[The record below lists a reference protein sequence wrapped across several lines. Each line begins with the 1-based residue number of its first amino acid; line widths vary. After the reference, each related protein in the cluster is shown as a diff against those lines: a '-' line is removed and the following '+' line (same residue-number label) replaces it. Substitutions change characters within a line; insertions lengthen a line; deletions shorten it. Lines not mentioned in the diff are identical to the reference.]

1 MGGFSHG
8 LFCAITV
15 FRERL
20 MKASR
25 VLLVAVCLLLNGC
38 LVLFKEPIP
47 AGQAAPVQLLGS
59 WQRDNEWGEQ
69 LQLEI
74 SADANKHY
82 VAKIRVLGQEAE
94 PEAYPFTV
102 ARSGER
108 WYASLSL
115 PKRFGSNYA
124 IAGFEISKRN
134 ELVLYSLDPQRFL
147 QELKTGALQG
157 QLVETQG
164 SDSALISSPLPQVL
178 AYLNDPANADVFIET
193 ARYQRIDQ

>member
-1 MGGFSHG
+1 
-8 LFCAITV
+8 
-15 FRERL
+15 

-25 VLLVAVCLLLNGC
+25 VLLLVVVCLLLNGC

-47 AGQAAPVQLLGS
+47 AEQAAPLQLLGS

-82 VAKIRVLGQEAE
+82 VAKIRVLGQDAK
-94 PEAYPFTV
+94 PEVYPFTV
-102 ARSGER
+102 TRSGER

-115 PKRFGSNYA
+115 PRRFASNYA

-147 QELKTGALQG
+147 QELKAGSLQG
-157 QLVETQG
+157 QVVETQG